1 MQWRAD
7 ATRGRIARRHI
18 RTIYSPTFC
27 IRTDYPSHN
36 PRHPHCILAAGEIN
50 LHRARVK
57 DLDRIDR
64 QILELLQR
72 DGRLTNQALSD
83 KVALSPRACLDRV
96 RRLEK
101 TGHIAGYMAL
111 LEPRKLGSIL
121 TIVVEVSL
129 RDQSQATHARFEQR
143 MRQCDEVIECF
154 LVSGEC
160 DYVLRLACRS
170 LDHYRELTNAWTD
183 DPTLSVERISS
194 KPELQTV
201 KAFRGYPI

>member
-1 MQWRAD
+1 MK
-7 ATRGRIARRHI
+7 
-18 RTIYSPTFC
+18 
-27 IRTDYPSHN
+27 
-36 PRHPHCILAAGEIN
+36 E
-50 LHRARVK
+50 
-57 DLDRIDR
+57 LDRIDR
-64 QILELLQR
+64 QILDLLQH
-72 DGRLTNQALSD
+72 DGRLTNQALSE

-101 TGHIAGYMAL
+101 HGYISGYMAIV
-111 LEPRKLGSIL
+111 EPRKLGSLL

-143 MRQCDEVIECF
+143 MRHCEEVIECF

-170 LDHYRELTNAWTD
+170 LDHYRDLTNAWTD
-183 DPTLSVERISS
+183 DPTLGVERISS

-201 KAFRGYPI
+201 KPFRGFPL